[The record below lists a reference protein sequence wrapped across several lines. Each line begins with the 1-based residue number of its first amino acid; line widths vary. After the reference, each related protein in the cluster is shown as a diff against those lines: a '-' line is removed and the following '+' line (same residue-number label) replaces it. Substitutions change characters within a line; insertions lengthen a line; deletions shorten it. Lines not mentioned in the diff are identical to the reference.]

1 MTVARKLD
9 QNGMK
14 VASIERC
21 EGFVARE
28 SSVGDNPRS
37 VTGMKQGREG
47 LGGIKPS

>member
-1 MTVARKLD
+1 MAVVQKLN

-21 EGFVARE
+21 EGFVAGE
-28 SSVGDNPRS
+28 SSGGDNPRS

-47 LGGIKPS
+47 LGGSKPS